1 VEEMTGLT
9 ITYEIADAITL
20 QTLRESK
27 KAVQADIDSLQDL
40 KNFVKLENYQE
51 HDLKDNLNLMPHLDA
66 LIKYYGG

>member
-1 VEEMTGLT
+1 MNGLT

-20 QTLRESK
+20 QNLRESK
-27 KAVQADIDSLQDL
+27 KAVQEDIDTMLDL

-51 HDLKDNLNLMPHLDA
+51 QDLKDNFELMPHLDA